1 MIDDLS
7 FSGLTNLIQGDT
19 TKAADVLVEIAEEK
33 EQLINEIEKTQNKLR
48 QLKTRCDIID
58 NGANFVVRHLDKEFP
73 LVVTKK
79 DFIVVITGG
88 DITIEK
94 NII

>member
-33 EQLINEIEKTQNKLR
+33 EQLINEIEKTQNKLH

-58 NGANFVVRHLDKEFP
+58 NGANFVIRHLDKEFP

-88 DITIEK
+88 DITIER